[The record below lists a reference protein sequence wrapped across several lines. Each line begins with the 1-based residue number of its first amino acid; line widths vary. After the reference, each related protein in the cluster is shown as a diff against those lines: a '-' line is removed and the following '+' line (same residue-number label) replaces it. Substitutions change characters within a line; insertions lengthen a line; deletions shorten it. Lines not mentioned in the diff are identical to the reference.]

1 MKKWIAGFGAL
12 MGVLSFTTVVAQATH
27 ENITWS
33 ASLDIPGGFQDMG
46 LLGSPKLGLVRVF
59 EQKQAKGGGPDYQ
72 EVEILLKT
80 VNQDMKVLATYRMN
94 KRTICDNIQTQGF
107 AQMKSAVYW
116 IYSCTEEK
124 ITKFYAYKINLKTAK
139 FDGSPLFLM
148 EMEKSQELVTS
159 LSANSSRFLMRY
171 IMREEKGVERKAG
184 IYVFDDKMNKQFGD
198 ELLFPFKGDN
208 IGVMQDLVDR
218 NGKVFLL
225 TREEDKRKKDV
236 QMRILKYTSKDSRPD
251 ILPIDFIDISPQSF
265 HLMEDID
272 GNINLMGYYYQKDKA
287 IVGGMYML
295 RLNGMKLD
303 KLKNGYYEIPE
314 ALLLTFETGRAKK
327 KAAKG
332 EQSQLQ
338 DNLRT
343 SFLTICEYLTY
354 PDGSVSIIG
363 EARRIFYESGGGD
376 HYGVGP
382 QYFGRHGFEDLLI
395 IHLLPNGE
403 LGWIKRI
410 PKIQKSGADVFSDIP
425 SGSCSYKSVLIGND
439 LYLYYM
445 DNDKNETRDPE
456 RPIIPFDGYYA
467 GAVTSLY
474 CMKYDPSGKETKSV
488 AVHITKNDELM
499 CVQQMMRVGNNHL
512 LGFAGR
518 KKESKL
524 CKIKVN

>member
-1 MKKWIAGFGAL
+1 
-12 MGVLSFTTVVAQATH
+12 
-27 ENITWS
+27 
-33 ASLDIPGGFQDMG
+33 
-46 LLGSPKLGLVRVF
+46 
-59 EQKQAKGGGPDYQ
+59 
-72 EVEILLKT
+72 
-80 VNQDMKVLATYRMN
+80 
-94 KRTICDNIQTQGF
+94 
-107 AQMKSAVYW
+107 
-116 IYSCTEEK
+116 
-124 ITKFYAYKINLKTAK
+124 
-139 FDGSPLFLM
+139 
-148 EMEKSQELVTS
+148 
-159 LSANSSRFLMRY
+159 
-171 IMREEKGVERKAG
+171 
-184 IYVFDDKMNKQFGD
+184 
-198 ELLFPFKGDN
+198 
-208 IGVMQDLVDR
+208 
-218 NGKVFLL
+218 
-225 TREEDKRKKDV
+225 
-236 QMRILKYTSKDSRPD
+236 
-251 ILPIDFIDISPQSF
+251 
-265 HLMEDID
+265 MEDID